1 MDSLILKL
9 TIPPARSSNFEAKEA
24 NLRSAR
30 VFISCGQGNR
40 REKAIGI
47 AVREYFVDRGFET
60 YFAELVNSAEALT
73 ENIFRFLN
81 NSEYFVFIDFKRE
94 KLSDDQYRGSLFVNQ
109 ELAIATFLQLPGL
122 GFTEKGVR
130 REGILAYQIYNAIS
144 FEDGAQI
151 LAALKEKTADWK
163 TDSVNELAIR
173 YDPNATTRGAHLS
186 DVPGNP
192 ASDWY
197 HLEVLN
203 RNKRKHVLSCM
214 GYVTEIHN
222 IETGHKY
229 DLPTVELNWSGIG
242 EVTTNIIADGR
253 RDLDAFL
260 VVEGHNHILFPERRL
275 GTTNPRYHLPE
286 LGPGRYE
293 IEFMVVSG
301 NFATVA
307 SRYLLEFE
315 GNRGSVRFRQ
325 IR

>member
-1 MDSLILKL
+1 
-9 TIPPARSSNFEAKEA
+9 
-24 NLRSAR
+24 LRAAR
-30 VFISCGQGNR
+30 VFISCGQATS
-40 REKAIGI
+40 REKNIGI
-47 AVREYFVDRGFET
+47 TVRQYFVDHGFET

-94 KLSDDQYRGSLFVNQ
+94 KLPDDQYRGSLFVNQ

-122 GFTEKGVR
+122 GFTERGVK
-130 REGILAYQIYNAIS
+130 REGILAYQIYNAVP
-144 FEDGAQI
+144 FEDSAQI
-151 LAALKEKTADWK
+151 LTALKEKTTDWK
-163 TDSVNELAIR
+163 TNSVNELAIR
-173 YDPNATTRGAHLS
+173 YDLNTTTRGARLA
-186 DVPGNP
+186 DVPGHP

-203 RNKRKHVLSCM
+203 RNKRKHALSCM

-222 IETGHKY
+222 IDSDHKY

-260 VVEGHNHILFPERRL
+260 VVEGRNHILFPERRL

-293 IEFMVVSG
+293 IEFAVVSA
-301 NFATVA
+301 NFATA
-307 SRYLLEFE
+307 SSRYLLEFDGTRE
-315 GNRGSVRFRQ
+315 SVQFRK
-325 IR
+325 IH